1 MNYFLYGFGFLMLVV
16 AAIRVMAYRRVR
28 ALSLRAATYAV
39 ATADDVPLGLRV
51 ELEQAVTDLL
61 PLGFQAR
68 GFARITTV
76 DADDERPQWHA
87 LAEHSQY
94 GSWALITAS
103 PIPEADMPLLTTFY
117 SLLADGRH
125 LMSAECIS
133 HLMISSYPDTIIVD
147 HGEINVSASWNN
159 YRNELLK
166 HGPSTPLA
174 DASALMTRLQALT
187 DAYLPMLRQ
196 KNMLATAKK
205 TGREQLSVL
214 AAWQFVG
221 RIQRGQAALVRA
233 RSHRRRQSVGKRN
246 ILVPTAIEADAVI
259 RFEQATDRRSHGGSS
274 PIIFLVSLIAF
285 VVAALLSD
293 GYGSSLAF
301 IVAILLF
308 HEFGHFMAMRICGY
322 RDTSIFFLPLIGA
335 AASGRKADATIPEQV
350 FVSLMGPLPGIILG
364 LIFLACAPSQPPPQ
378 SQHLLFQSGLLLVVI
393 NLFNLL
399 PIMPF
404 DGGQI
409 VNRLLFGRRPWLDF
423 IFRSVAVVVVLGL
436 GLSMGPILIYV
447 SVFLALGLITQRQI
461 ACLRSRIMR
470 SPEIMTLTGEKL
482 TEAVSALVVQDPSYK
497 SKPFALRVIMVRE
510 ICTAI
515 NRPAISLGMS
525 IALLA
530 AYIGSCAL
538 APVAV
543 LIYVMFTRF
552 FIQ

>member
-1 MNYFLYGFGFLMLVV
+1 MNYFIYGLGFILLMV
-16 AAIRVMAYRRVR
+16 AATRVMSYRRAR

-39 ATADDVPLGLRV
+39 ATADDVPPGLRI

-68 GFARITTV
+68 GFARVTSV

-94 GSWALITAS
+94 SSWALITAS
-103 PIPEADMPLLTTFY
+103 HMPEADMPLLTTFY
-117 SLLADGRH
+117 TSLADGRH
-125 LMSAECIS
+125 LMSAECVS
-133 HLMISSYPDTIIVD
+133 HLMISGYPDTIVVD

-159 YRNELLK
+159 HRNELLK
-166 HGPSTPLA
+166 HGPGAPLTN
-174 DASALMTRLQALT
+174 ASELMTRLQGLA

-196 KNMLATAKK
+196 KNMLATTKREGK
-205 TGREQLSVL
+205 EQLSAL
-214 AAWQFVG
+214 AAWQLVG
-221 RIQRGQAALVRA
+221 RTQRGEVALMRA
-233 RSHRRRQSVGKRN
+233 RSNRRRQSVDKRN

-259 RFEQATDRRSHGGSS
+259 RYEQASERRSHGGSS
-274 PIIFLVSLIAF
+274 PIIFLVSLITF
-285 VVAALLSD
+285 IVAALLSD
-293 GYGSSLAF
+293 GYGSSLAL
-301 IVAILLF
+301 IIAILLF
-308 HEFGHFMAMRICGY
+308 HEFGHFMAMRMCGY
-322 RDTSIFFLPLIGA
+322 RDTNIFFLPLIGA
-335 AASGRKADATIPEQV
+335 AASGRKTHATIPEQV
-350 FVSLMGPLPGIILG
+350 FVSLMGPLPGIIIG
-364 LIFLACAPSQPPPQ
+364 LIFLACAPSQQPPQ
-378 SQHLLFQSGLLLVVI
+378 PHHLLFQSGLLLVVI

-423 IFRSVAVVVVLGL
+423 IFRCIAVVVVLGL
-436 GLSMGPILIYV
+436 GLSVAPILIYV
-447 SVFLALGLITQRQI
+447 SAFLALGLITQQQI
-461 ACLRSRIMR
+461 ARLRSRIMHT
-470 SPEIMTLTGEKL
+470 PEIMALTGEKL

-515 NRPAISLGMS
+515 NRPAIALGKS

-538 APVAV
+538 APVVV
-543 LIYVMFTRF
+543 LIYMIFSNF
-552 FIQ
+552 FSK